1 MRRRRAGTPVTHEVR
16 HSEPDRDG
24 DLEDD
29 GGPERR
35 VLTADDPG
43 VAVGGV
49 ADRRSWPGRGS
60 TQREEWERFIRFFGA
75 DLVVVPGEQAQRRLD
90 EFSAFHKGRCCGST
104 LRRGAG
110 WAAARSRTWSCHRS

>member
-16 HSEPDRDG
+16 HSEPDRNG

-49 ADRRSWPGRGS
+49 ADRRSWPRAWEL
-60 TQREEWERFIRFFGA
+60 QREERERFIRFLGA
-75 DLVVVPGEQAQRRLD
+75 DRVVVPGEQAQRRLD
-90 EFSAFHKGRCCGST
+90 ELSAFPRGRCCGST

-110 WAAARSRTWSCHRS
+110 WA